1 MVPLEFLG
9 ERDNAAWRILAKPL
23 FTAAD
28 HALGFGWRVTARAN
42 LLRFALEGPLQAVL

>member
-28 HALGFGWRVTARAN
+28 HALGLEWRVTDRAN
-42 LLRFALEGPLQAVL
+42 LLRLL

>member
-28 HALGFGWRVTARAN
+28 HALGFRWRVDGPRKSVA
-42 LLRFALEGPLQAVL
+42 FALEGPLQAVL